1 MCDYCNNEKSIISI
15 EDTYED
21 GYTGIDRYE
30 NGDVYINGNELNLSC
45 DVEVTYVSKSSKI
58 NYCPMCG
65 RKLTEEINNAR
76 KIIKFKGDISDFK
89 VKDGVVKIQLAADT
103 QDVVLDQLNEI
114 SKGPLM
120 INLEAS
126 QTELLPEE
134 ANKNANS

>member
-1 MCDYCNNEKSIISI
+1 MY
-15 EDTYED
+15 
-21 GYTGIDRYE
+21 G
-30 NGDVYINGNELNLSC
+30 
-45 DVEVTYVSKSSKI
+45 
-58 NYCPMCG
+58 
-65 RKLTEEINNAR
+65 

-134 ANKNANS
+134 TNKKCWSLVGGLSFWSWIVYSMI

>member
-1 MCDYCNNEKSIISI
+1 MH
-15 EDTYED
+15 
-21 GYTGIDRYE
+21 G
-30 NGDVYINGNELNLSC
+30 
-45 DVEVTYVSKSSKI
+45 
-58 NYCPMCG
+58 
-65 RKLTEEINNAR
+65 
-76 KIIKFKGDISDFK
+76 KIIKFKGVISDFK

-134 ANKNANS
+134 AKNANS

>member
-1 MCDYCNNEKSIISI
+1 MLDTVILAEFIKLMEALNGEIIMCDYCNNEKSIISI

-65 RKLTEEINNAR
+65 RKLTEEN
-76 KIIKFKGDISDFK
+76 
-89 VKDGVVKIQLAADT
+89 
-103 QDVVLDQLNEI
+103 
-114 SKGPLM
+114 
-120 INLEAS
+120 
-126 QTELLPEE
+126 
-134 ANKNANS
+134 